1 MRMTTERIINGV
13 IVDMFVH
20 GSVSEDGEYTQ
31 LDKVVVRLK
40 NAELFR
46 FENGEESGILMES
59 ELGDKII
66 ESAFKILQHEQV

>member
-1 MRMTTERIINGV
+1 MRLTTDCVINGV
-13 IVDMFVH
+13 LVDLFVH

-46 FENGEESGILMES
+46 LEHGVESGILMES